1 MNQMAVVFVSL
12 LISFFIVGCGSSAD
26 DQYSTINSE
35 YSESGYGSDVNNYQS
50 DTDNYQS
57 SIGSLNTG
65 MAAGAGGISNLGAGN
80 LNGLPIDQL
89 LPNNGGEDDGG
100 SGGVQ
105 PRFMYLGRVTTKIDQ
120 DKDLEP
126 DFTIP
131 YAAVLDTKQTG
142 EAFMPNW
149 QLLSDGPYAGYYL
162 VTIAGYDV
170 REDRL
175 WPQSGSIVIQF
186 IMQNIRETGVYDV
199 VYPQNEGAKVTII
212 KTEDFND
219 RFKMEGL
226 IDNGVFYIDKLPNP
240 ENNETN
246 ETVTQEQEQD
256 TFYMSIHF
264 ETEVLAIPSAQ

>member
-1 MNQMAVVFVSL
+1 MNKIAMAFLLL
-12 LISFFIVGCGSSAD
+12 LISFFVVGCGSGAD
-26 DQYSTINSE
+26 NQYNTANNE
-35 YSESGYGSDVNNYQS
+35 YSESGYGNDVNNYQS
-50 DTDNYQS
+50 DTGNYQS
-57 SIGSLNTG
+57 SIGNLNNG
-65 MAAGAGGISNLGAGN
+65 MAAGAGGINNLGSGN

-89 LPNNGGEDDGG
+89 LPNNGGGDDGG

-246 ETVTQEQEQD
+246 ETATQEQEQD
-256 TFYMSIHF
+256 TFYMSINF